1 MPASEREEGLI
12 SSMVIN
18 PVVPPRPLNKSL
30 KYARIE
36 EERRYLV
43 ASLPQ
48 EIRGSTKFMRI
59 VDYYIAGTRL
69 RLRRMESSEG
79 EILAFKLGQKYQPED
94 LQMHQAIMTNMYLDE
109 GEYRKLRALGGAE
122 INKRRYA
129 YEYEELLYSLDV
141 FEGSLQG
148 MILAEIERRPGIK
161 LTSLPIPTFAA
172 LEVTGDPRFN
182 GGHLAALD
190 SDQLNELLSSIVNNR
205 PG

>member
-1 MPASEREEGLI
+1 
-12 SSMVIN
+12 MVID
-18 PVVPPRPLNKSL
+18 PVPPRPLDKSL

-43 ASLPQ
+43 TSLPQ
-48 EIRGSTKFMRI
+48 EIRGSTEFMRI

-69 RLRRMESSEG
+69 RLRRMESSGG

-94 LQMHQAIMTNMYLDE
+94 LQVHQAIMTNMYLDE

-129 YEYEELLYSLDV
+129 FEFEQLLYSLDV

-148 MILAEIERRPGIK
+148 LILAEIERQPGVK
-161 LTSLPIPTFAA
+161 LSSLPVPAFAA

-182 GGHLAALD
+182 GGYLAGLD
-190 SDQLNELLSSIVNNR
+190 AEQIHELLS
-205 PG
+205 PYCEQ